1 VIVCHVQGEVAL
13 LRDAEK
19 DKVDA
24 QRLDESFR
32 HRPAEPFT
40 FGFVKPRGPFFL
52 VIVVVLL

>member
-1 VIVCHVQGEVAL
+1 MFKGEVAL

-40 FGFVKPRGPFFL
+40 FGFVNPRSPFFL

>member
-1 VIVCHVQGEVAL
+1 MFRGEVAS

-32 HRPAEPFT
+32 HRLIEPFT
-40 FGFVKPRGPFFL
+40 LAV
-52 VIVVVLL
+52 